1 MKNESPVLPA
11 AAPSPAVKGSE
22 PPVPETKNDF
32 TKGKVSSAI
41 LRMAIPL
48 TIAQMVAVLY
58 NIVDRMYIGHLSDPL
73 AFAGL
78 GLALPAVMLVS
89 AFSNLYG
96 GGGAPLCS
104 IERGRGDLARAARI
118 QGNAFALLLG
128 TGVLL
133 TALGL
138 LFLRPL
144 LFLLGASEN
153 TYPFAGAYLRIYLL
167 GTVFVMISQGMNS
180 FINSQGFSRV
190 GMVTVLIG
198 ALLNLV
204 LDPLFIFVLDMG
216 VQGAALATVLSQAVS
231 AAWVLLFLRGR
242 RVILRLSLR
251 DMRLE
256 GKIVGRIFGLGLTG
270 FIMMGTNAIVSAVG
284 NNQLRR
290 FGGDLYVGV
299 MTALTTVHE
308 VAVMVVQGVT
318 HGAQPVLGY
327 NYGAGRGD
335 RVKQGVRFISAVSV
349 LYALLVWALLMLL
362 PGAVMRLMGGRGE
375 LLEAGR
381 RAMRIYFCAFPFM
394 SLQFAGQS
402 TFVGLGRARPAMFFS
417 LLRKIF
423 LVTTLML
430 LLPPLWGLGADGV
443 YLAEPISNVV
453 GGSACYLTMYFTV
466 YRKLKRTDT
475 EVSP

>member
-1 MKNESPVLPA
+1 M
-11 AAPSPAVKGSE
+11 
-22 PPVPETKNDF
+22 PEQEVKNDF
-32 TKGKVSSAI
+32 TKGKVSANI

-58 NIVDRMYIGHLSDPL
+58 NLVDRMYIGHLTDPL

-78 GLALPAVMLVS
+78 GLALPAVMVVS

-104 IERGRGDLARAARI
+104 IERGRGDLVRAARI
-118 QGNAFALLLG
+118 QGNAFALLVG

-138 LFLRPL
+138 CFTRPL

-153 TYPFAGAYLRIYLL
+153 TYPFASAYLRIYLC
-167 GTVFVMISQGMNS
+167 GTVFVMISQGMNN
-180 FINSQGFSRV
+180 FINSQGFSRI

-204 LDPLFIFVLDMG
+204 LDPIFIFALDMG

-231 AAWVLLFLRGR
+231 AVWVLLFLRGK
-242 RVILRLSLR
+242 RVILRLTLR

-256 GKIVGRIFGLGLTG
+256 GRIVGRIFGLGLTG
-270 FIMMGTNAIVSAVG
+270 FIMAATNALVSAVG

-308 VAVMVVQGVT
+308 VVVMVVQGVT
-318 HGAQPVLGY
+318 HGAQPVMGY
-327 NYGAGRGD
+327 NLGAGRGD
-335 RVKQGVRFISAVSV
+335 RVAAGVRFISIVSV
-349 LYALLVWALLMLL
+349 SYALVVWALLMLF
-362 PGAVMRLMGGRGE
+362 PGAVIRVLGSDAG
-375 LLEAGR
+375 LIEAGR
-381 RAMRIYFCAFPFM
+381 RALRIYFCAFPFL

-402 TFVGLGRARPAMFFS
+402 TFVGLGRAKQAMFFS
-417 LLRKIF
+417 LLRKVF
-423 LVTTLML
+423 LVTALMY
-430 LLPPLWGLGADGV
+430 LLPPLWGLAADGV

-453 GGSACYLTMYFTV
+453 GGLACYLTMYFTV
-466 YRKLKRTDT
+466 YRKLGSASARG
-475 EVSP
+475 

>member
-1 MKNESPVLPA
+1 M
-11 AAPSPAVKGSE
+11 
-22 PPVPETKNDF
+22 PEVKNDF
-32 TKGKVSSAI
+32 SKGKVSSAI

-58 NIVDRMYIGHLSDPL
+58 NIVDRMYIGHLTDPL

-78 GLALPAVMLVS
+78 GLALPAVMLVN

-104 IERGRGDLARAARI
+104 IERGKGDLSRASRI

-133 TALGL
+133 TVLVL
-138 LFLRPL
+138 VFMRPL

-153 TYPFAGAYLRIYLL
+153 TYPYASDYLRIYVL
-167 GTVFVMISQGMNS
+167 GTVFVMISQGMNN
-180 FINSQGFSRV
+180 FVNSQGFSRI

-198 ALLNLV
+198 AVLNLI
-204 LDPLFIFVLDMG
+204 LDPVFIFALDMG
-216 VQGAALATVLSQAVS
+216 VQGAALATVISQAVS
-231 AAWVLLFLRGR
+231 AVWVLLFLRGR
-242 RVILRLSLR
+242 RMILRLTLS

-256 GKIVGRIFGLGLTG
+256 RGIVGRIFGLGITG
-270 FIMMGTNAIVSAVG
+270 FIMMGTNAMVSAVG

-308 VAVMVVQGVT
+308 VAVMVIQGVT

-327 NYGAGRGD
+327 NYGSGRGD
-335 RVKQGVRFISAVSV
+335 RVVQGVRFITVVSV
-349 LYALLVWALLMLL
+349 GYALIVWALLMLL
-362 PGAVMRLMGGRGE
+362 PDTVMRLMGSDAG
-375 LLEAGR
+375 LIDAGR

-394 SLQFAGQS
+394 SLQFSGQS
-402 TFVGLGRARPAMFFS
+402 TFLGLGRAKPAMFFS
-417 LLRKIF
+417 LLRKVV
-423 LVTTLML
+423 LVTTLMFV
-430 LLPPLWGLGADGV
+430 LPPLWDLGANGV
-443 YLAEPISNVV
+443 YLSEPISNVL
-453 GGSACYLTMYFTV
+453 GGSACFLTMYFTV
-466 YRKLKRTDT
+466 YRKLAAPDRLSD
-475 EVSP
+475 PDGQAG

>member
-1 MKNESPVLPA
+1 MKRSDPA
-11 AAPSPAVKGSE
+11 
-22 PPVPETKNDF
+22 VPETEVKNDF

-58 NIVDRMYIGHLSDPL
+58 NIVDRMYIGHLTDPL

-78 GLALPAVMLVS
+78 GLALPAVMIVS
-89 AFSNLYG
+89 AFTNLYG

-104 IERGRGDLARAARI
+104 IERGKGDLARASRI
-118 QGNAFALLLG
+118 QGNAFALLVG
-128 TGVLL
+128 TGLLL

-138 LFLRPL
+138 LLTRPL

-153 TYPFAGAYLRIYLL
+153 TYPYASAYLRIYLL
-167 GTVFVMISQGMNS
+167 GTVFVMISQGMNN
-180 FINSQGFSRV
+180 FINSQGFSRI

-198 ALLNLV
+198 AMLNLV
-204 LDPLFIFVLDMG
+204 LDPLFIFALDMG
-216 VQGAALATVLSQAVS
+216 VEGAALATVLSQGVS
-231 AAWVLLFLRGR
+231 AVWVLLFLRGK
-242 RVILRLSLR
+242 RVILRLTLR

-256 GKIVGRIFGLGLTG
+256 GQIVGRIFGLGLTG
-270 FIMMGTNAIVSAVG
+270 FIMAGTNAIVSAVG

-299 MTALTTVHE
+299 MTALTTIHE

-318 HGAQPVLGY
+318 HGAQPVMGY

-335 RVKQGVRFISAVSV
+335 RVRQGVRFIAAVSV
-349 LYALLVWALLMLL
+349 GYALLVWALLMLL
-362 PGAVMRLMGGRGE
+362 PGAAMRLMGSNAS
-375 LLEAGR
+375 LIEAGK

-394 SLQFAGQS
+394 SLQFSGQS
-402 TFVGLGRARPAMFFS
+402 VFVGLGRAKQAMFFS
-417 LLRKIF
+417 LLRKVF
-423 LVTTLML
+423 LVTALML
-430 LLPPLWGLGADGV
+430 ILPPLRGLGANGV

-453 GGSACYLTMYFTV
+453 GGSACFLTMYFTV
-466 YRKLKRTDT
+466 YRKLGSA
-475 EVSP
+475 SPAAEG